1 MTSFGS
7 VTVLDSGGATVTRD
21 VFRSGNE
28 IIVSL
33 SNLGDNKC
41 VTLSAT
47 NVNAVGVNVSV
58 SVGFLVGDMN
68 SSKAINASDI
78 NAVKAHLNQG
88 VNINTAKFNVS
99 LSGAISA
106 AEVSAVKVRSGTV
119 LK

>member
-1 MTSFGS
+1 MTSFS
-7 VTVLDSGGATVTRD
+7 SATVLDSGGVIVTRD

-33 SNLGDNKC
+33 SNLGDNKRI
-41 VTLSAT
+41 TLSAT

-99 LSGAISA
+99 LSGTISA
-106 AEVSAVKVRSGTV
+106 ADVSAVKVRSGTV

>member
-1 MTSFGS
+1 M
-7 VTVLDSGGATVTRD
+7 LDSAGTTVTRN

-33 SNLGDNKC
+33 PSPGDNKR
-41 VTLSAT
+41 VTFSAI
-47 NVNAVGVNVSV
+47 NVNSVGENASV

-68 SSKAINASDI
+68 SPKADNASDI
-78 NAVKAHLNQG
+78 DSVKAHLNQG

-99 LSGAISA
+99 LSGTISA
-106 AEVSAVKVRSGTV
+106 VDLSAVKARSGTL

>member
-1 MTSFGS
+1 M
-7 VTVLDSGGATVTRD
+7 LDSARTTVTRN

-33 SNLGDNKC
+33 SNLGDNKR

-68 SSKAINASDI
+68 SSKAINASNI

-99 LSGAISA
+99 LSGTISA
-106 AEVSAVKVRSGTV
+106 ADVSAVKVRSGTV